1 MHLSEART
9 LRAGA
14 EEIHY
19 QRDYIPKVFENGDY
33 VFGSRCFSLFDLK
46 SGGKSKSRSDEVRS
60 DLIEKRRSWLQ
71 TNYGLSRKS
80 ASILLSRRKAEI
92 KRIEDFVHGVI
103 DTILLFDYALLRRGN
118 DDGRKTIRYLVRTIL
133 TVGSY
138 GVGTVMMYWKE
149 FCNFLYNRAAQ
160 FETELP
166 VPGPRNFF
174 FRALKSHPKILRIL
188 EGEMDKALCEDF
200 AHLTSTRHLACG
212 DHKAEKAAKRKFLQ
226 TVETP
231 YLTDVGYLNT
241 IHETAKRIGEKCA
254 NLPGVRSGRPHISL
268 NCAGSYYETVKD
280 GGRGKEIRDAISPI
294 LKHRPTEDEKID
306 TPFGLLECPKGEPRW
321 RYWARR
327 TPYVWY
333 PDIDFGEVITEE
345 YFGRINGEEYHLFY
359 QGFDEF
365 IGKQILVCAYL
376 EYRAWSMTGL
386 GIPCRV
392 LTVPEPGYKARIVTT
407 GPFWLTVLQQSL
419 AHLVK
424 TYLGAHPSAR
434 SSLQKTDQAWQALY
448 LMSGK
453 EYPKDFLCLS
463 SDLSEATD
471 HIPKEVGVTLLS
483 GFIEGAGIRSKMIEM
498 CLDILRMDRTF
509 ISSEGV
515 SEKQTRGVMMGEP
528 LTKGVLTILNLV
540 VEELAMRDYLQVSVT
555 QRFYESPKWRTYH
568 VGGDDHLAI
577 GPKPY
582 LDKITLH
589 HLKCGSKI
597 SEGKHGT
604 SAILVKYCE
613 KVLEIRRIYQSFDVR
628 KINDSTEHYEACPF
642 VDSVKV
648 RLLSPLTKSFEV
660 SADKNVAIGKGLS
673 LGRTLKWLNRD
684 HFSIKWTRMVRDR
697 FFQRMG
703 SLLPDRSSGMY
714 WQLLMPPWWGGLDL
728 YFPDEIGKL
737 HKNVP
742 ELTLS
747 IMGGIAK
754 GDGRAIDEAKLLR
767 KLLSN
772 YSYRGYRLNESDVSV
787 MLTHLEEVVKNP
799 NFTESKAWWE
809 LKQEFDPDGT
819 KSAKDIA
826 GLIDQDG
833 WKAEEDIL
841 DELMRP
847 VLFREILLGKEKAK
861 PYNTIRLKQRYATL
875 WDRLYIGPCPLTA
888 EEFEK
893 TLLGRPKGRF
903 YKVGR
908 PEVFHFES
916 DRGYIYKSILDDAL
930 HGMPVLST
938 EYPYA

>member
-1 MHLSEART
+1 MTPTKART

-14 EEIHY
+14 DGIIY
-19 QRDYIPKVFENGDY
+19 SRDYVPLISENGDY
-33 VFGSRCFSLFDLK
+33 VFGSRCFSIFDLR
-46 SGGKSKSRSDEVRS
+46 SGSKTESNSHEVRAN
-60 DLIEKRRSWLQ
+60 LFRKRRGWLQ
-71 TNYGLSRKS
+71 TNYGLSRSS
-80 ASILLSRRKAEI
+80 AELLLSRRKAEV
-92 KRIEDFVHGVI
+92 KRIEDFVHGLI
-103 DTILLFDYALLRRGN
+103 DTILLFDCTLLRRGN
-118 DDGRKTIRYLVRTIL
+118 DDGRRTIRYLVRMTL
-133 TVGSY
+133 TVGTY
-138 GVGTVMMYWKE
+138 GVGTVMKYWKE
-149 FCNFLYNRAAQ
+149 FCSFLYNRAAQ

-166 VPGPRNFF
+166 LPGPRNYFY
-174 FRALKSHPKILRIL
+174 RGLVNLPMIQRIIS
-188 EGEMDKALCEDF
+188 GNMDKRLCEAF

-212 DHKAEKAAKRKFLQ
+212 DHRAEVAAKRKFLE
-226 TVETP
+226 TIETP
-231 YLTDVGYLNT
+231 YPVDVVFLNK
-241 IHETAKRIGEKCA
+241 ISATAERIGEKCL
-254 NLPGVRSGRPHISL
+254 NFPGVRSGRPHISL

-280 GGRGKEIRDAISPI
+280 GGRGKEIRESISPI
-294 LKHRPTEDEKID
+294 LKHRPSVDEEIE
-306 TPFGLLECPKGEPRW
+306 TPFGPLRCPAGEPRW
-321 RYWARR
+321 RYWTRR
-327 TPYVWY
+327 TPYTWY
-333 PDIDFGEVITEE
+333 PDTDFGEVIKDE
-345 YFGRINGEEYHLFY
+345 YFGRINGQEYNLFY

-376 EYRAWSMTGL
+376 EYRNWSMTKL

-419 AHLVK
+419 AHTCK
-424 TYLGAHPSAR
+424 TYLSAHPSAR

-453 EYPKDFLCLS
+453 EYPEDFLCLS

-471 HIPKEVGVTLLS
+471 YIPKEIGLALLS
-483 GFIEGAGIRSKMIEM
+483 GFIKGAGIRSSMIEM
-498 CLDILRMDRTF
+498 CLDLLRSDRTF
-509 ISSEGV
+509 ISTEGISER
-515 SEKQTRGVMMGEP
+515 QTRGIMMGEP
-528 LTKGVLTILNLV
+528 LTKSVLTILNLV
-540 VEELAMRDYLQVSVT
+540 VEELAMRDYLGVSVY
-555 QRFYESPKWRTYH
+555 RSFYDSPKWRTYH

-582 LDKITLH
+582 LDNITLN
-589 HLKCGSKI
+589 HLRCGSKI

-604 SAILVKYCE
+604 SKLLVKYCE
-613 KVLEIRRIYQSFDVR
+613 KVLEIRRIYSPFDVR
-628 KINDSTEHYEACPF
+628 RINDSTEHYEACPF

-648 RLLSPLTKSFEV
+648 RLLSPLTKAFEV

-703 SLLPDRSSGMY
+703 SLLPDRTSGMY

-728 YFPDEIGKL
+728 YFPDEVEDLHQKL
-737 HKNVP
+737 P

-747 IMGGIAK
+747 IMGGLAK
-754 GDGRAIDEAKLLR
+754 GDSRAIDEAKLLR

-772 YSYRGYRLNESDVSV
+772 YSYRGYRLLESDVSV

-799 NFTESKAWWE
+799 NFTESTTWWE
-809 LKQEFDPDGT
+809 LKQTFDPKGE
-819 KSAKDIA
+819 KSAKDVA
-826 GLIDQDG
+826 SLIDEDG

-847 VLFREILLGKEKAK
+847 VLFREILLGREKAK
-861 PYNTIRLKQRYATL
+861 PYNTVHLKKRYASL
-875 WDRLYIGPCPLTA
+875 WDQCFVGPCPLSA
-888 EEFEK
+888 EEFKK